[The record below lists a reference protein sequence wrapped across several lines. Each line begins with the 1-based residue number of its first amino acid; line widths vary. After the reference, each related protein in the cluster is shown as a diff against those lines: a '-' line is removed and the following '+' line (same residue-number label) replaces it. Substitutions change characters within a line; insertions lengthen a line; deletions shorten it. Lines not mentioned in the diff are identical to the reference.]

1 VVQRTKAEEDAGA
14 RARVEG
20 RRRIE
25 AQAAADREA
34 QRKKEK
40 EGGRGW
46 LFLVEVTI
54 EEEEEEGADPILGDL
69 QWVRIGKGCQH
80 QGDGGLNQEVKR
92 WASPPNL
99 EEEQRAQSPQ
109 EQRAQSP
116 QCWGEIHR
124 KEEDPGERVLRTRL
138 LGQQRKDNWIEQ
150 TTARLPR

>member
-1 VVQRTKAEEDAGA
+1 
-14 RARVEG
+14 VE
-20 RRRIE
+20 RRHRIG

-40 EGGRGW
+40 EGGRGR

-54 EEEEEEGADPILGDL
+54 EEEEEEGTDPILGDL
-69 QWVRIGKGCQH
+69 QWVRTGKGCQH
-80 QGDGGLNQEVKR
+80 QGGGGLNQEVKR
-92 WASPPNL
+92 WASPPDL
-99 EEEQRAQSPQ
+99 EGEQRAQSPR

-116 QCWGEIHR
+116 QCWGEIKL

-138 LGQQRKDNWIEQ
+138 LGQRWEDNWVEQ